1 MKKIIFKSLLALVVS
16 TSILTADILT
26 MEEQAY
32 LTKKMRSTLPQKL
45 DSITS
50 AVDFYIAK
58 DKFIYT
64 YEIKIINSPEQ
75 INVNKINT
83 RMNNA
88 MCTYP
93 TLRNLINKGITLK
106 YVYRNESTKKYLFS
120 FEINKKV
127 CEDNI

>member
-93 TLRNLINKGITLK
+93 TLRNLINKGITFG
-106 YVYRNESTKKYLFS
+106 STTLFGCL
-120 FEINKKV
+120 FLV
-127 CEDNI
+127 V